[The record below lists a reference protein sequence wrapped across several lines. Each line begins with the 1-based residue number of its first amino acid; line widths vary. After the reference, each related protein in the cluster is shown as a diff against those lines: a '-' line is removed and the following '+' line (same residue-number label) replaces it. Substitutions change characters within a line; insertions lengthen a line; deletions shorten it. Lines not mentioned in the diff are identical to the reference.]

1 MSALT
6 NDKLALKRVVWV
18 VATHFYEH
26 HGDDPD
32 QGFILTNVEIEGVFS
47 SEEASDKKILELK
60 KAYEEDGGVLY
71 KDFGFTRR
79 KMTVEK

>member
-32 QGFILTNVEIEGVFS
+32 QGFILTNVEI
-47 SEEASDKKILELK
+47 
-60 KAYEEDGGVLY
+60 
-71 KDFGFTRR
+71 
-79 KMTVEK
+79 